1 VDVQVVGE
9 GRRVTIGFTIKFVP
23 AKPRP
28 VILLVIYLSPR
39 SLKPTLAVTGYYL
52 HEDVKG

>member
-28 VILLVIYLSPR
+28 VIFLVIYLSPR